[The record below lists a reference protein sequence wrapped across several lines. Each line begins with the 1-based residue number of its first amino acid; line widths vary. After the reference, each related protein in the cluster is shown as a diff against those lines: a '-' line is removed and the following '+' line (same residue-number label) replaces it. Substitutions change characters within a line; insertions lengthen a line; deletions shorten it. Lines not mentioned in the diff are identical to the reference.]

1 MRRQAT
7 EGALC
12 LANAL
17 ALGLIGIGALGVG
30 AAPPAAAQAIPK
42 SLEEGGTDDDL
53 RNRKNMWTVGVA
65 GGLMSGTN
73 MTFADEMAQV
83 LDDGDNLRVIPM
95 VTYGAASNLE
105 DLLYLRGVDVAV
117 TQSDVFE
124 YFKTQRKIANLEGRV
139 HYILRLPISE
149 MHLIAGQDIKSIE
162 DLRGK
167 KVNFGPAGSASSLT
181 GTIVFQRFGVKV
193 EPTLYDNAVAMQ
205 KLKSGEIAAL
215 IRVIGKP
222 VDVLAKIPASA
233 GLHLVSLP
241 YSKSFADFYTLGE
254 FTSQEYPGLVP
265 DGQIVDTIAVPSV
278 LAVYNWPKNTDRY
291 RRVARFVEA
300 LYTKWDKFQEPPRHP
315 KWRDVNLAATVPG
328 WTRSSA
334 ADDMLRKLRQDA
346 VAEAPSSSG
355 EFSTFLRTKTAA
367 TDTPEQRDALFRE
380 FLQWQQRQRARVQP
394 PH

>member
-1 MRRQAT
+1 MRRRTT
-7 EGALC
+7 EGALFV
-12 LANAL
+12 AAAF
-17 ALGLIGIGALGVG
+17 ALGLMGIGTLGVG
-30 AAPPAAAQAIPK
+30 GVAPAAAQAIPK
-42 SLEEGGTDDDL
+42 SLEQGGTDDDL
-53 RNRKNMWTVGVA
+53 RNRKNLWTVGVA

-73 MTFADEMAQV
+73 MTFADEMSQV

-124 YFKTQRKIANLEGRV
+124 YFKTQRKIANLESRV

-149 MHLIAGQDIKSIE
+149 MHVIAGNDIKSIE

-193 EPTLYDNAVAMQ
+193 EPTLYDNSIAMQ

-233 GLHLVSLP
+233 GLHLVPLP
-241 YSKSFADFYTLGE
+241 YSKTFADFYTLGE

-265 DGQIVDTIAVPSV
+265 DGQTVDTIAVPSV
-278 LAVYNWPKNTDRY
+278 LAVYNWPKNNDRY
-291 RRVARFVEA
+291 RRIARFVEA
-300 LYTKWDKFQEPPRHP
+300 LYTKWDKLLEPPRHP
-315 KWRDVNLAATVPG
+315 KWKDVNLAATVPG
-328 WTRSSA
+328 WTRSSIA
-334 ADDMLRKLRQDA
+334 EDMLRKLRQDA
-346 VAEAPSSSG
+346 VAEAPSTSG
-355 EFSTFLRTKTAA
+355 EFSAFLRTRTAA
-367 TDTPEQRDALFRE
+367 ADTPEQREALFRE

>member
-7 EGALC
+7 EGALF
-12 LANAL
+12 LAAVF
-17 ALGLIGIGALGVG
+17 ALGLMGIGALGIGTSRPV
-30 AAPPAAAQAIPK
+30 AAQAVPK
-42 SLEEGGTDDDL
+42 SLEQGGTEDEL

-73 MTFADEMAQV
+73 MRFADEMAQV

-105 DLLYLRGVDVAV
+105 DLMFVRGVDVAI

-124 YFKTQRKIANLEGRV
+124 YFKSQRKIANLEGRV
-139 HYILRLPISE
+139 HYVLRLPISE
-149 MHLIAGQDIKSIE
+149 MHLIAGEDIRTIE

-193 EPTLYDNAVAMQ
+193 EPTLYDNALAMQ

-215 IRVIGKP
+215 IRVVGKP
-222 VDVLAKIPASA
+222 VDVLTKIPASA
-233 GLHLVSLP
+233 GLHLVPLP

-254 FTSQEYPGLVP
+254 FTAQEYPGLVP
-265 DGQIVDTIAVPSV
+265 DGQTVDTIAVPLV

-328 WTRSSA
+328 WTRASVA
-334 ADDMLRKLRQDA
+334 EDMLRKLRQDA
-346 VAEAPSSSG
+346 VAEAPSTSG
-355 EFSTFLRTKTAA
+355 EFSAFLRTKTAA

-380 FLQWQQRQRARVQP
+380 FLQWQQRQRAHVQP

>member
-1 MRRQAT
+1 LMWS
-7 EGALC
+7 GAL
-12 LANAL
+12 
-17 ALGLIGIGALGVG
+17 GIGAV
-30 AAPPAAAQAIPK
+30 PPAVAQVIPK
-42 SLEEGGTDDDL
+42 SLEQGGTDNEQW
-53 RNRKNMWTVGVA
+53 NRKNMWTVGVA

-95 VTYGAASNLE
+95 VTYGAASNLD

-124 YFKTQRKIANLEGRV
+124 YFKTQRKIANLDGRIN
-139 HYILRLPISE
+139 YILRLPISE
-149 MHLIAGQDIKSIE
+149 MHLIAGKDIKSIE

-193 EPTLYDNAVAMQ
+193 EPTLYDNPSAMQ

-233 GLHLVSLP
+233 GLHLVPLP
-241 YSKSFADFYTLGE
+241 YSKTFADFYTLGE

-265 DGQIVDTIAVPSV
+265 DGQTVDTIAVPSV
-278 LAVYNWPKNTDRY
+278 LAVFNWPKNTDRY

-300 LYTKWDKFQEPPRHP
+300 LYAKWDKFLEPPRHP

-328 WTRSSA
+328 WTRWGV

-346 VAEAPSSSG
+346 AVAEAPAPTSG
-355 EFSTFLRTKTAA
+355 EFSAFLRTKTAA
-367 TDTPEQRDALFRE
+367 TDTPEQREALFRE

-394 PH
+394 QH